1 MSNSHITS
9 EIDKIMYKTLLEA
22 YKNLDD
28 GWESPEEIVLMPQAY
43 ESGDSSDEE
52 IVLPVTRMAR
62 HTSNDTPKVLS

>member
-52 IVLPVTRMAR
+52 IVLPKR
-62 HTSNDTPKVLS
+62 HAVILNNKNM